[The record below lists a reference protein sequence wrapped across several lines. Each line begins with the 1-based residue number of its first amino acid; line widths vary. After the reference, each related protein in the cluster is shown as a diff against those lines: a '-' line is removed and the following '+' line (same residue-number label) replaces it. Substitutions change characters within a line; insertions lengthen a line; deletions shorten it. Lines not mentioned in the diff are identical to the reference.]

1 MSPNA
6 TSCMMCGDVLERGVH
21 HNCPAKSRRVTPP
34 IAPNPTDTE
43 KLLAPMRYDMEQRG
57 TYECYGVMEPYGQHG
72 DWIRSEDFDAVAAK
86 VRELQGQID
95 RMRVDNPY
103 WEVQLRRA
111 NQHADAMTAERDA
124 ALAQVARMHRR
135 VYAPAAGDCPFCDLY
150 PATGH
155 AQQVPQ
161 CPLCHRQECAEDD
174 AAAAANQPAKG
185 A

>member
-1 MSPNA
+1 M
-6 TSCMMCGDVLERGVH
+6 TD
-21 HNCPAKSRRVTPP
+21 
-34 IAPNPTDTE
+34 PTDTE
-43 KLLAPMRYDMEQRG
+43 KLLAVMTYLPFPRG
-57 TYECYGVMEPYGQHG
+57 TTPGGWPDEY
-72 DWIRSEDFDAVAAK
+72 VASSDYLALCGK
-86 VRELQGQID
+86 VRELQADLD
-95 RMRVDNPY
+95 RMRADNPY

-111 NQHADAMTAERDA
+111 NQHADVMTAERDA

-135 VYAPAAGDCPFCDLY
+135 VYAPVAGDCPFCDLY